1 MAELAIGRACPHDG
15 TLTACAGSK
24 TDRVLVGVCACCG
37 RTVQQA
43 NHFFAGDPAEAVA
56 ELEAVAAAEPIT
68 PTAAFDLAEDA
79 RADEGEPD
87 ENE

>member
-37 RTVQQA
+37 RTVEQV
-43 NHFFAGDPAEAVA
+43 NHYFIGDPAEAIAQIAPEPV
-56 ELEAVAAAEPIT
+56 AEPIT
-68 PTAAFDLAEDA
+68 PEASFDL
-79 RADEGEPD
+79 DEEEQSDGE
-87 ENE
+87 